1 MVMQRVQNKLNQLLE
16 IEVSSNKM
24 LFLLIPQVYIFWLFA
39 VFLIMVNNKQ
49 TRIFAFVLS
58 ILFAVLFSLWMTFW
72 LITKVS
78 QTSLPFND
86 ILGIISL
93 GLTLLASV
101 FYALLTLSFENKNIQ
116 NLASNKISIFDF
128 FVRFFLIV
136 NWVYGIWGL
145 QRIFKEYYLLD
156 STKNNPI

>member
-1 MVMQRVQNKLNQLLE
+1 MQRVQTKLNQLLE
-16 IEVSSNKM
+16 IDVSSNKM

-116 NLASNKISIFDF
+116 NLALNKISIFDF